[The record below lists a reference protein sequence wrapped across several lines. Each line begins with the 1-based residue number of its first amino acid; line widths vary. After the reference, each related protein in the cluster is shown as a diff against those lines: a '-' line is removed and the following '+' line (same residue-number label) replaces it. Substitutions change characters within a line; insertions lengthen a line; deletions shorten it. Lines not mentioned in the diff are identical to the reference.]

1 VRLAGARAAVVLDP
15 EQTLGLWTTPERW
28 PSFVEGFGHM
38 LQLDPAWPQAGSKAV
53 WDSIPGGRGRV
64 TELVLER
71 GERRL
76 VTQVFEDALAGTQT
90 FAVEPGPAD
99 GGSIVELTLEYEL
112 TRSGPFTG
120 LSDAI
125 FIRRALR
132 DALRRT
138 LRRFAVEAD
147 EEAGL
152 R

>member
-1 VRLAGARAAVVLDP
+1 MRLAGARGLVVLEP
-15 EQTLGLWTTPERW
+15 EPALALWTDPDRW
-28 PSFVEGFGHM
+28 PSFVEGFGHV
-38 LQLDPAWPQAGSKAV
+38 LEVDASWPEVGAKAV

-71 GERRL
+71 DGSRL
-76 VTQVFEDALAGTQT
+76 VTQVFEEALAGTQT
-90 FAVEPGPAD
+90 FAAVPGPAD
-99 GGSIVELTLEYEL
+99 GASIVELTLEYEL
-112 TRSGPFTG
+112 QGGGPLRG
-120 LSDAI
+120 LADAI

-138 LRRFAVEAD
+138 VRRLAVEAE

>member
-1 VRLAGARAAVVLDP
+1 VRLAGARGAVVFEPVAALA
-15 EQTLGLWTTPERW
+15 LWTDPDRW
-28 PSFVEGFGHM
+28 PAFVEGFGHM
-38 LQLDPAWPQAGSKAV
+38 LEVGPTWPETGSKAV

-71 GERRL
+71 DEARL
-76 VTQVFEDALAGTQT
+76 VTQVFEEALAGTQT
-90 FAVEPGPAD
+90 FRAIPAPAE
-99 GGSIVELTLEYEL
+99 GGSVVELTLEYEL
-112 TRSGPFTG
+112 GGGGPFRG
-120 LSDAI
+120 IADAI

-138 LRRFAVEAD
+138 VRRFAVEAE

>member
-1 VRLAGARAAVVLDP
+1 MRLAGARAAVILEP
-15 EQTLGLWTTPERW
+15 GQTLGLWTDPERW
-28 PSFVEGFGHM
+28 PSFVEGFGHV
-38 LQLDPAWPQAGSKAV
+38 LEVDPAWPGTGSKAV

-90 FAVEPGPAD
+90 FAAQPGPGDA
-99 GGSIVELTLEYEL
+99 GSIVELTLEYEL

-138 LRRFAVEAD
+138 LARFAVEAE

>member
-1 VRLAGARAAVVLDP
+1 MRLAGARGAVVLEP
-15 EQTLGLWTTPERW
+15 AAALALWTDPDRW
-28 PSFVEGFGHM
+28 PAFIEGFGHV
-38 LQLDPAWPQAGSKAV
+38 LEVGRSWPETGSKAV

-71 GERRL
+71 DEARL
-76 VTQVFEDALAGTQT
+76 VTQVFEEALAGTQT
-90 FAVEPGPAD
+90 FRAIPAPAD
-99 GGSIVELTLEYEL
+99 GGSVVELTLEYEL
-112 TRSGPFTG
+112 GGAGPFRG
-120 LSDAI
+120 IADAV

-138 LRRFAVEAD
+138 VRRFAVEAE

>member
-1 VRLAGARAAVVLDP
+1 MAGARGAVALEPGRTLELWSDP
-15 EQTLGLWTTPERW
+15 DRW
-28 PSFVEGFGHM
+28 PAFVEGFGHV
-38 LQLDPAWPQAGSKAV
+38 LEVDASWPDVGAKAV

-71 GERRL
+71 EGGRV
-76 VTQVFEDALAGTQT
+76 VTQVFEEALAGTQT
-90 FAVEPGPAD
+90 FAVAPGPAG

-112 TRSGPFTG
+112 GGGGPFRG
-120 LSDAI
+120 LADAL

-138 LRRFAVEAD
+138 VRRFAVEAE